1 MTARLRLHP
10 DDLQAIVDGV
20 SAAVGPV
27 ASAVS
32 EPDAIPDGAIDLL
45 READPA
51 FPCRGLVE
59 VDDVGR
65 LLRVEREWVYEHK
78 RELGA
83 VRIGNGERGPLRFDA
98 AKVLAYIEAHR
109 INGKPERRQRRRPGR
124 PRKRPRADF
133 DLLQIPER

>member
-1 MTARLRLHP
+1 VTRVLRLHP
-10 DDLQAIVDGV
+10 DDLQAIVEGIWAAVAPFASAVGNPDATLD
-20 SAAVGPV
+20 AAVG
-27 ASAVS
+27 
-32 EPDAIPDGAIDLL
+32 LL

-51 FPCRGLVE
+51 FPRRGLVE

-83 VRIGNGERGPLRFDA
+83 VRIGDGERGPLRFDA

-109 INGKPERRQRRRPGR
+109 IDGKPEPRQRRRPAR
-124 PRKRPRADF
+124 SRRRPRADF
-133 DLLQIPER
+133 DLLQIPDR